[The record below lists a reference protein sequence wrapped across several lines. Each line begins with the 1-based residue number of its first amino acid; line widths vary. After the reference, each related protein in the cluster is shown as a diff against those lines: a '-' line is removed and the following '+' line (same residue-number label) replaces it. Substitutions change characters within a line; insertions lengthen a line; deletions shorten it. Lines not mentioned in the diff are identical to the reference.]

1 MLSAVVDFPTPPFP
15 DPIAILRRRSS
26 VRISLSISCV
36 SDFSE
41 RFPSDCTGRARFC
54 IVRSVMSTRSITK
67 SPKEI
72 SLDRR
77 LLELVPPPLK
87 EITRAMLEDEE
98 IKALQDYANVVSIR
112 RLGFNDHGPVH
123 MRKVV
128 KNALKF
134 ANLLHAAAIP
144 MSLEAEEVGTFE
156 DSVFALVAAGLLHD
170 VGMSVTRQDHER
182 YGADLARPIVDRF
195 LLQYCPGEI
204 RRQVI
209 LRSLIMECIIGHMAL
224 IRVHSLEAGLILIA
238 DGCDMEKGRARIPML
253 LNTEA
258 RVGDIHKYSSS
269 AVERITIGP
278 GLTKPISIEI
288 EMSQS
293 VGFFQV
299 EEVLFPK
306 LIVSPARSYI
316 ELSAS
321 VIGEEPR
328 RYL

>member
-1 MLSAVVDFPTPPFP
+1 
-15 DPIAILRRRSS
+15 
-26 VRISLSISCV
+26 
-36 SDFSE
+36 
-41 RFPSDCTGRARFC
+41 
-54 IVRSVMSTRSITK
+54 MSKIQK

-77 LLELVPPPLK
+77 LMELIPPSLT
-87 EITRAMLEDEE
+87 EIAEAMLRDEE

-112 RLGFNDHGPVH
+112 RLGYNDHGPVH

-134 ANLLHAAAIP
+134 ANLLQEAEIP
-144 MSLEAEEVGTFE
+144 MSLEADGVGTFE
-156 DSVFALVAAGLLHD
+156 DSVFVLFTAGLLHD
-170 VGMSVTRQDHER
+170 IGMTLTRQDHEN
-182 YGADLARPIVDRF
+182 YSALLAKPIVERYLERLYPEDAAKR
-195 LLQYCPGEI
+195 
-204 RRQVI
+204 VI
-209 LRSLIMECIIGHMAL
+209 LRSMILEAIVGHMAM
-224 IRVHSLEAGLILIA
+224 IRIYSMEAGLILIA

-253 LNTEA
+253 INTEA

-269 AVERITIGP
+269 AVERITIGK
-278 GLTKPISIEI
+278 GEEKPIRIEI

-306 LIVSPARSYI
+306 LNVSPARVYI
-316 ELSAS
+316 ELTAG
-321 VIGEEPR
+321 VIDEEPR

>member
-1 MLSAVVDFPTPPFP
+1 
-15 DPIAILRRRSS
+15 
-26 VRISLSISCV
+26 
-36 SDFSE
+36 
-41 RFPSDCTGRARFC
+41 
-54 IVRSVMSTRSITK
+54 MSQNK
-67 SPKEI
+67 SQKEI
-72 SLDRR
+72 ALDRR
-77 LLELVPPPLK
+77 ILELVPPTL
-87 EITRAMLEDEE
+87 TDVTHAMLHDEE

-112 RLGFNDHGPVH
+112 RLGYNDHGPVH

-134 ANLLHAAAIP
+134 ANLLQAAAIP

-156 DSVFALVAAGLLHD
+156 DSVFALVTAGLLHD
-170 VGMSVTRQDHER
+170 IGMSVTRQDHER
-182 YGADLARPIVDRF
+182 YGTELARPIVDRYLDVF
-195 LLQYCPGEI
+195 RPGEMP
-204 RRQVI
+204 RQVI
-209 LRSLIMECIIGHMAL
+209 LRSLIMECIIGHMAM
-224 IRVHSLEAGLILIA
+224 IRIHSLEAGLILIA

-269 AVERITIGP
+269 AIERITITRG
-278 GLTKPISIEI
+278 TEKPICIEI

-306 LIVSPARSYI
+306 LSVSPARSYI
-316 ELSAS
+316 ELTAGI
-321 VIGEEPR
+321 IGKEPR

>member
-1 MLSAVVDFPTPPFP
+1 MNV
-15 DPIAILRRRSS
+15 
-26 VRISLSISCV
+26 
-36 SDFSE
+36 
-41 RFPSDCTGRARFC
+41 
-54 IVRSVMSTRSITK
+54 TK
-67 SPKEI
+67 SPKEV

-77 LLELVPPPLK
+77 LLELVPPSLVETVTP
-87 EITRAMLEDEE
+87 MLNDPE

-112 RLGFNDHGPVH
+112 RLGYNDHGPVH

-134 ANLLHAAAIP
+134 ANLLQAANIP
-144 MSLEAEEVGTFE
+144 MSLEAEEMGTFE
-156 DSVFALVAAGLLHD
+156 ESVFVLFAAGLLHD

-182 YGADLARPIVDRF
+182 YGFELARPIIDRYLAQF
-195 LLQYCPGEI
+195 RPGDI
-204 RRQVI
+204 ARQAA
-209 LRSLIMECIIGHMAL
+209 LRSLIMECITMV
-224 IRVHSLEAGLILIA
+224 RVHSLEAGLILVA

-269 AVERITIGP
+269 AVERITIGA
-278 GLTKPISIEI
+278 GTVKPIGIDI

-306 LIVSPARSYI
+306 LTVSPARHHI
-316 ELSAS
+316 ELTAG

>member
-1 MLSAVVDFPTPPFP
+1 MKRGYT
-15 DPIAILRRRSS
+15 
-26 VRISLSISCV
+26 
-36 SDFSE
+36 
-41 RFPSDCTGRARFC
+41 
-54 IVRSVMSTRSITK
+54 IVKIMSFEK

-77 LLELVPPPLK
+77 LLELIPVALRD
-87 EITRAMLEDEE
+87 IADRMLHDPE

-112 RLGFNDHGPVH
+112 RLGYNDHGPVH

-134 ANLLHAAAIP
+134 ANLLHDSGIP
-144 MSLEAEEVGTFE
+144 MSLERDEIGTHE
-156 DSVFALVAAGLLHD
+156 DSVLAIFMAGLLHD
-170 VGMSVTRQDHER
+170 VGMSMTRQDHEN
-182 YGADLARPIVDRF
+182 YSALLARPIIERYLAEF
-195 LLQYCPGEI
+195 YPGDVV
-204 RRQVI
+204 RQTIV
-209 LRSLIMECIIGHMAL
+209 RSLALEAIVGHMAM
-224 IRVHSLEAGLILIA
+224 IKVYSLEAGLILVA

-269 AVERITIGP
+269 AIERITIGP
-278 GLTKPISIEI
+278 GTERPIRIEI

-306 LIVSPARSYI
+306 LNVSPAKPFI
-316 ELSAS
+316 ELTAA
-321 VIGEEPR
+321 IIDDEPK

>member
-1 MLSAVVDFPTPPFP
+1 M
-15 DPIAILRRRSS
+15 
-26 VRISLSISCV
+26 SIS
-36 SDFSE
+36 
-41 RFPSDCTGRARFC
+41 
-54 IVRSVMSTRSITK
+54 K

-77 LLELVPPPLK
+77 ILELVPPGLN
-87 EITRAMLEDEE
+87 EVANAMLHDPE

-134 ANLLHAAAIP
+134 ANLLQEAGIP
-144 MSLEAEEVGTFE
+144 MSLEAEEAGTFE
-156 DSVFALVAAGLLHD
+156 DSVFALFSAGLLHD
-170 VGMSVTRQDHER
+170 IGMTVTRQDHER
-182 YGADLARPIVDRF
+182 YGTELARPIVDRY
-195 LLQYCPGEI
+195 LEQYCPGDVV
-204 RRQVI
+204 RRTI
-209 LRSLIMECIIGHMAL
+209 LRSLIMECIIGHMAM
-224 IRVHSLEAGLILIA
+224 IRIHSLEAGLILIA

-269 AVERITIGP
+269 AVERITITRGT
-278 GLTKPISIEI
+278 TKPIGIEI

-306 LIVSPARSYI
+306 LAVSPARSYM
-316 ELSAS
+316 ELTAG
-321 VIGEEPR
+321 VIGETPR

>member
-1 MLSAVVDFPTPPFP
+1 VYNHIT
-15 DPIAILRRRSS
+15 
-26 VRISLSISCV
+26 
-36 SDFSE
+36 
-41 RFPSDCTGRARFC
+41 T
-54 IVRSVMSTRSITK
+54 MSFEK

-77 LLELVPPPLK
+77 LLQLVPPALH
-87 EITRAMLEDEE
+87 EITDRMLHDEE
-98 IKALQDYANVVSIR
+98 IKALQDYANVVSIK
-112 RLGFNDHGPVH
+112 RLGYNDHGPVH

-134 ANLLHAAAIP
+134 ANLLREAEIP
-144 MSLEAEEVGTFE
+144 MSLEQEGIGTFE
-156 DSVFALVAAGLLHD
+156 DSVLAIFMAGLLHD
-170 VGMSVTRQDHER
+170 VGMSMTRQDHEN
-182 YGADLARPIVDRF
+182 YSAQLARPIIERYLAEFYPADVT
-195 LLQYCPGEI
+195 
-204 RRQVI
+204 RQVI
-209 LRSLIMECIIGHMAL
+209 VRSLALEAIVGHMAM
-224 IRVHSLEAGLILIA
+224 IKVYSLEAGLILIA

-278 GLTKPISIEI
+278 GTDRPIRVEI

-306 LIVSPARSYI
+306 LNMSPAKPYI
-316 ELSAS
+316 ELVAG
-321 VIGEEPR
+321 IIDEEPK

>member
-1 MLSAVVDFPTPPFP
+1 MHHELPLEL
-15 DPIAILRRRSS
+15 PIRRSHGT
-26 VRISLSISCV
+26 VQ
-36 SDFSE
+36 
-41 RFPSDCTGRARFC
+41 P
-54 IVRSVMSTRSITK
+54 MSTMNTASTAPTK
-67 SPKEI
+67 SPKELA
-72 SLDRR
+72 LDRR
-77 LLELVPPPLK
+77 LLELVPAELVD
-87 EITRAMLEDEE
+87 TARALLEDPE
-98 IKALQDYANVVSIR
+98 IKSLQDYANVVSIR

-134 ANLLHAAAIP
+134 ANLLQAAGIP
-144 MSLEAEEVGTFE
+144 MSLEGEQIGTFQ
-156 DSVFALVAAGLLHD
+156 DSVFALIAAGLLHD
-170 VGMSVTRQDHER
+170 VGMCVTRQDHER
-182 YGADLARPIVDRF
+182 YGAELAMPIVDRH
-195 LLQYCPGEI
+195 LDRYCPGDV
-204 RRQVI
+204 RRRVI
-209 LRSLIMECIIGHMAL
+209 LRTLVYECIVGHMAAVR
-224 IRVHSLEAGLILIA
+224 IHSLEAGLILIA

-269 AVERITIGP
+269 AIERITIGP
-278 GLTKPISIEI
+278 GHTKPIAIEI

-306 LIVSPARSYI
+306 LSVSPARSYI
-316 ELSAS
+316 ELSAA

>member
-1 MLSAVVDFPTPPFP
+1 MVRAGPHVALTVHYGM
-15 DPIAILRRRSS
+15 S
-26 VRISLSISCV
+26 VS
-36 SDFSE
+36 
-41 RFPSDCTGRARFC
+41 
-54 IVRSVMSTRSITK
+54 K
-67 SPKEI
+67 SPKEAG
-72 SLDRR
+72 LDRR
-77 LLELVPPPLK
+77 LLELVPPSLVDLVTPIL
-87 EITRAMLEDEE
+87 LDPE

-112 RLGFNDHGPVH
+112 RLGYNDHGPVH

-134 ANLLHAAAIP
+134 ANLLQAARIP
-144 MSLEAEEVGTFE
+144 MSLEAEEMGTFE
-156 DSVFALVAAGLLHD
+156 ESVFVLFVAGLLHD
-170 VGMSVTRQDHER
+170 IGMSVTRQDHER
-182 YGADLARPIVDRF
+182 YGFELARPIIDRYLALF
-195 LLQYCPGEI
+195 RPGEI
-204 RRQVI
+204 ARQAV
-209 LRSLIMECIIGHMAL
+209 LRSMIMECIIGHMAMV
-224 IRVHSLEAGLILIA
+224 RVHSLEAGLILVA

-269 AVERITIGP
+269 AVERITIRAGT
-278 GLTKPISIEI
+278 TKPIGIEI

-306 LIVSPARSYI
+306 LTVSPARQYI
-316 ELSAS
+316 ELTAG

>member
-1 MLSAVVDFPTPPFP
+1 MHKSWTTP
-15 DPIAILRRRSS
+15 
-26 VRISLSISCV
+26 
-36 SDFSE
+36 
-41 RFPSDCTGRARFC
+41 
-54 IVRSVMSTRSITK
+54 VRSRTLPGMSVSK

-77 LLELVPPPLK
+77 LLELIPPGLAPVA
-87 EITRAMLEDEE
+87 ESMLHDPE

-134 ANLLHAAAIP
+134 ANLLQAAGIA
-144 MSLEAEEVGTFE
+144 MSLESEEIGTFE
-156 DSVFALVAAGLLHD
+156 DSVFALFTAGLLHD
-170 VGMSVTRQDHER
+170 IGMTVTRQDHER
-182 YGADLARPIVDRF
+182 YGVDLARPIVDRY
-195 LLQYCPGEI
+195 LHRYCPDDLN
-204 RRQVI
+204 RQVI
-209 LRSLIMECIIGHMAL
+209 LRSLITECIVGHMAMTR
-224 IRVHSLEAGLILIA
+224 IHSLEAGLILIA

-269 AVERITIGP
+269 AVERISISAGVE
-278 GLTKPISIEI
+278 KPIRIDI

-306 LIVSPARSYI
+306 LNMSPARSYI
-316 ELSAS
+316 ELTAS
-321 VIGEEPR
+321 IIGDEPR